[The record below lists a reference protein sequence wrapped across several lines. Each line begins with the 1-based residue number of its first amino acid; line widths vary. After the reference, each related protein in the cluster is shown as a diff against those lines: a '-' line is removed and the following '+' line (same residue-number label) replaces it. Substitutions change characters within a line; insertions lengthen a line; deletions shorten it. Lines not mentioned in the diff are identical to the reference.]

1 MTERSA
7 IDGCTAW
14 FAINAFFRFR
24 QPLMRVIVGVTVIVR
39 LNMRT
44 GIAMLAVTMG
54 VLSLQQSDA
63 QGGENPQQ

>member
-1 MTERSA
+1 
-7 IDGCTAW
+7 
-14 FAINAFFRFR
+14 
-24 QPLMRVIVGVTVIVR
+24 MRVIVGVTVIVR

-63 QGGENPQQ
+63 QGGENAQQ